1 MAWTTSGTISLTNGS
16 AIVTG
21 SGTTWASDGVTTG
34 GDTLLIGGVLY
45 QVLSVQSDTQLTL
58 AANFAGTTVT
68 GASYAL
74 IHTGLLPS
82 ALASSL
88 SSLQSKYLT
97 TVSQLY
103 TWETATSGTV
113 PLTNPAT
120 GATTNVTPLQA
131 FMAASAQLS
140 GAAFTGAISAPSMTA
155 NGPDNSGGV
164 AGGIA
169 ASAKSQNGAAALN
182 FNFNSIWTTG
192 TGQPLAFGVNGTEQM
207 RLTTT
212 GLGVGTSAPSGM
224 LDVTGSILGRLN
236 IACVKAGSDTAD
248 QAGIGQYATVGGTGA
263 ASTYNGFWW
272 QLGAAGQTRLWMG
285 NSSQNGWFNALT
297 VGTSGNL
304 GLMVSPSSGWGY
316 GAAIELGM
324 PGTGIWNGF
333 NRGQLYAVSNCLWN
347 DLSWEYAQAGP
358 ASQYYQQGDGTHIW
372 AVAPTGSAGSA
383 IGFTQAMTLDNSGN
397 LLVGT
402 TSATLSNSK
411 SVLISAPNG
420 AIDISHSTASVGGDG
435 YINFAYNA
443 GVIGSITQNG
453 TTGVTYNTTSDRRL
467 KTNLGIA
474 TSSRIGDIVIHDY
487 LWKADGT
494 RGRGVF
500 AQEAAKVIPEAVKVG
515 DDGEEVTD
523 AWQVDYSKFV
533 PDLIVEVQALRA
545 RVAQLEATLH

>member
-140 GAAFTGAISAPSMTA
+140 GAAFTGAISAPSAVIGTILSIGSSTA
-155 NGPDNSGGV
+155 EGTLQLNYGPTIGWDIQAG
-164 AGGIA
+164 AGGT
-169 ASAKSQNGAAALN
+169 QNLRFYDTIGNAE
-182 FNFNSIWTTG
+182 
-192 TGQPLAFGVNGTEQM
+192 VM
-207 RLTTT
+207 RLTTS
-212 GLGVGTSAPSGM
+212 GLGIGTSSPSAYHM
-224 LDVTGSILGRLN
+224 LTVAGNGN
-236 IACVKAGSDTAD
+236 GIAFG
-248 QAGIGQYATVGGTGA
+248 QAGNGA
-263 ASTYNGFWW
+263 
-272 QLGAAGQTRLWMG
+272 LMEV
-285 NSSQNGWFNALT
+285 SSN
-297 VGTSGNL
+297 
-304 GLMVSPSSGWGY
+304 
-316 GAAIELGM
+316 
-324 PGTGIWNGF
+324 
-333 NRGQLYAVSNCLWN
+333 
-347 DLSWEYAQAGP
+347 
-358 ASQYYQQGDGTHIW
+358 
-372 AVAPTGSAGSA
+372 SA
-383 IGFTQAMTLDNSGN
+383 IGGLLWTNHYYNGADRASVAGYSPSIQPRLDNGEIQFLVTTSVAADAVIAQTQAMTLDNSGN
-397 LLVGT
+397 LLVGITAVST
-402 TSATLSNSK
+402 TPTTGFIAIPSFDSTGASG
-411 SVLISAPNG
+411 VAIGHANG
-420 AIDISHSTASVGGDG
+420 AASGTH
-435 YINFAYNA
+435 YAAFAYNGA
-443 GVIGSITQNG
+443 QIGSITQSG
-453 TTGVTYNTTSDRRL
+453 TTGVAYNTTSDRRL

-474 TSSRIGDIVIHDY
+474 TISRIGDIVIHDFT
-487 LWKADGT
+487 WKSDGT
-494 RGRGVF
+494 KARGVF
-500 AQEAAKVIPEAVKVG
+500 AQEAAQVIPEAVHVG

-523 AWQVDYSKFV
+523 PWQVDYSKFV

-545 RVAQLEATLH
+545 RVAQLETLH